1 MKKIVKKFVPA
12 IGVLTLMAVGV
23 LGAATLRFAIFAPE
37 VLRDVF
43 RAIGG

>member
-1 MKKIVKKFVPA
+1 MKKIVKKVPA